1 MPPIV
6 QYILLA
12 VALVVGVV
20 IGIAAGYIIRKKK
33 AEKDIGNAEDEAK
46 RILNDAIKSAEAKKR
61 EAVVEAREEIYRAR
75 SEN

>member
-33 AEKDIGNAEDEAK
+33 AEKDIGNAEDKAK

-61 EAVVEAREEIYRAR
+61 EAVVEARE
-75 SEN
+75 